1 MNENF
6 VTADAIGKNKLTN
19 QAKSLRR
26 WEFFAFIWVYFR
38 VGAPPH
44 KSQSFSVSRKWLI
57 RNSESTLKESCV
69 HI

>member
-26 WEFFAFIWVYFR
+26 WEFFLLLFGCILELGLLHTR
-38 VGAPPH
+38 VRVLVFQENG
-44 KSQSFSVSRKWLI
+44 
-57 RNSESTLKESCV
+57 
-69 HI
+69 